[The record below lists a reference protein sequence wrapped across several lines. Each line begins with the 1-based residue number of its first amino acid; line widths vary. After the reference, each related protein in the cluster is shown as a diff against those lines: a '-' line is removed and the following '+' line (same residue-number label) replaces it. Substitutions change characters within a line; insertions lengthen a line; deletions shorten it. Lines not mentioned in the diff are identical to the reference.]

1 MEANRNEAV
10 VAHNEEAQRF
20 ELNVDGMRSMLT
32 YRRYPNQI
40 IFDHTE
46 VPQAQ
51 EGHGLAAQLTS
62 AALEFARQNHLRV
75 VPMCPYVADFLK
87 KHPEQQDLL
96 SAADREKLL
105 SQ

>member
-1 MEANRNEAV
+1 MEAKWNDAA
-10 VAHNEEAQRF
+10 VAHNEKEHRF
-20 ELNVDGMRSMLT
+20 ELNLDGVRSMLT
-32 YRRYPNQI
+32 YRRYPDRI
-40 IFDHTE
+40 ILDHTE

-51 EGHGLAAQLTS
+51 EGHGLAAKLTG
-62 AALEFARQNHLRV
+62 AALEFARQNHLKV

-96 SAADREKLL
+96 SDADREKLV

>member
-1 MEANRNEAV
+1 MAANWNEAA
-10 VAHNEEAQRF
+10 VAHNEKEQRF
-20 ELNVDGMRSMLT
+20 ELNVDGMRSILT
-32 YRRYPNQI
+32 YRRYPDRI
-40 IFDHTE
+40 VFDHTE

-51 EGHGLAAQLTS
+51 EGHGLAAKLAS

-75 VPMCPYVADFLK
+75 VPICTYVAGFLK
-87 KHPEQQDLL
+87 KHPEQQDLV